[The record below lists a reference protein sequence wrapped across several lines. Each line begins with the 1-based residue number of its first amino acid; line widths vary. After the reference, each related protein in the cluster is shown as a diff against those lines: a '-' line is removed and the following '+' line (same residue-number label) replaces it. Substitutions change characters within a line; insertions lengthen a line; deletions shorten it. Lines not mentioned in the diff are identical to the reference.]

1 MSTTTDEIKA
11 RVDLADLIGR
21 SVQLRRSG
29 SSLKGL
35 CPFHQ
40 EKTPSF
46 YVFPQ
51 SHTFKCFGCGK
62 GGTAFDW
69 MMEREHLD
77 FGEALRVLA
86 QMAGV
91 ELPAR
96 RDPEQ
101 EETSKRLYDLLSQAQ
116 LYYQGLLQ
124 GTAGAAGRHYL
135 AGRGVNDETMTSFGL
150 GFATSGNGLM
160 RYLKEAGFTDEEM
173 VASAVVSIADDGRHF
188 DFFRERVLFPI
199 RDSQGRTIAFGG
211 RALDNATPKYLNSRD
226 TLLFHKQETLFALDL
241 SRRAIGQER
250 RAVIVEGYMDALMA
264 HQHGYHNV
272 VATLGTAVT
281 ERHLGMLGRL
291 ADEIVLALDSDAA
304 GQAATWRT
312 LQVAEQ
318 GLRRGLAPVV
328 GPSRRQRQY
337 VADRAAM
344 LKILTMPEAKDP
356 DEYIRGNPTG
366 WAMLVQAAK
375 PVIDFVLDRLGDRH
389 DLSSAR
395 GKADA
400 AEEVGEILA
409 GIANPIEHSH
419 YVQRVAQLLQVDER
433 AVRGALRGKQR
444 SGRTGG
450 SAAPGRADDRR
461 DEGLSAS
468 ALQPETEE
476 DRLDEYAL
484 ALLWRARTHRGESDR
499 PAPTVELRPEHL
511 ALAQSRALYQT
522 MVAHQQ
528 GAEPGAVGERVPEPL
543 REHLRRVERFSDDVA
558 RLDGGELQDELER
571 VALRMKQ
578 RALLTQK
585 AQIHALLR
593 DAESIDEHRAW
604 MEQLSRLAHEL
615 RETEDQI
622 QRVGQRTAQA
632 VTA

>member
-11 RVDLADLIGR
+11 RIDLADLIGR

-51 SHTFKCFGCGK
+51 SHTYKCFGCGK

-69 MMEREHLD
+69 MMEREHLE
-77 FGEALRVLA
+77 FSEALRALA

-101 EETSKRLYDLLSQAQ
+101 EETNKRLYDLLAKTQM
-116 LYYQGLLQ
+116 YYQGVLQ
-124 GTAGAAGRHYL
+124 GSGGAAGRRYL
-135 AGRGVNDETMTSFGL
+135 AGRGVNEETMAQFGL
-150 GFATSGNGLM
+150 GYATSGNGLM
-160 RYLKEAGFTDEEM
+160 RYLKDAGYTNDEM
-173 VASAVVSIADDGRHF
+173 VAAAVVSTAEDGRHF
-188 DFFRERVLFPI
+188 DFFRDRVLFPI

-241 SRRAIGQER
+241 ARRSIGQER

-264 HQHGYHNV
+264 HQYGYHNV

-281 ERHLGMLGRL
+281 ERHLAVLGRL
-291 ADEIVLALDSDAA
+291 ADDIVLALDSDAA

-318 GLRRGLAPVV
+318 GLRRGLAPVL
-328 GPSRRQRQY
+328 GPNRRQRQY
-337 VADRAAM
+337 VSDRSAA

-356 DEYIRGNPTG
+356 DEYIRASPAG
-366 WAMLVQAAK
+366 WTTLVQAAK

-389 DLSSAR
+389 DLSTAR
-395 GKADA
+395 GKAEA
-400 AEEVGEILA
+400 AEEISEILA
-409 GIANPIEHSH
+409 GIANPIEQAH

-433 AVRGALRGKQR
+433 AVRGTLKSKQR
-444 SGRTGG
+444 SSRARAPVEPRGVGDTGDEKP
-450 SAAPGRADDRR
+450 SAAPP
-461 DEGLSAS
+461 
-468 ALQPETEE
+468 QPETEE
-476 DRLDEYAL
+476 DRLDAYAL
-484 ALLWRARTHRGESDR
+484 ALLRRLRARGASPEARSGGE
-499 PAPTVELRPEHL
+499 PLRADEL
-511 ALAQSRALYQT
+511 ALPQSRALYQT
-522 MVAHQQ
+522 LVSADATVDPD
-528 GAEPGAVGERVPEPL
+528 AELDRLADPL
-543 REHLRRVERFSDDVA
+543 REHLARVDRFAADVG
-558 RLDGGELQDELER
+558 RLDDAEIEEELER
-571 VALRMKQ
+571 TAMRIK
-578 RALLTQK
+578 RSALLSQR
-585 AQIHALLR
+585 AQIHLLLR
-593 DAESIDEHRAW
+593 DAQSQEEQAEW
-604 MEQLSRLAHEL
+604 AQQLSRITHDLS
-615 RETEDQI
+615 ETEERLQ
-622 QRVGQRTAQA
+622 QVGRRAPQV